1 MTEIY
6 GTIGYSIYK
15 NKYNKKIIVFA
26 DMHDTLPDCNN
37 KFIKLSDW
45 LIKKMKTCKVLI
57 EEIPSLTKGGYYARE
72 IPSLTKGSHYTRE
85 IPSLTKG
92 SHYAREIPSLTK
104 ESHYTREIPSLTK
117 GSHYTREIPSLTKGS
132 HYTHETP
139 DVNNMKLIELF
150 KNSSHTQDIKKLFLS
165 NQNIIE
171 AIDIRYFLVPFSW
184 NILNNSNNPIYN
196 ITLESYLYDL
206 NKFFKL
212 ELINNKKIKYFNILN
227 QESVK
232 EHFKKLKIK
241 YDKFIKKYNNLFKT
255 SVLII
260 YKNNNKINIELE
272 DILDDCMEWY
282 CCHFININ
290 RYNNV
295 ILFAGLYHTSKIHQ
309 ILLKYYKMILI
320 YQTGMTNITDKEDYS
335 CKTYNAMLNYI

>member
-15 NKYNKKIIVFA
+15 NKYNKKIIIFA
-26 DMHDTLPDCNN
+26 DMHDTLPDCKN
-37 KFIKLSDW
+37 KFIKLTDW
-45 LIKKMKTCKVLI
+45 LIRKMKTCKVLI

-72 IPSLTKGSHYTRE
+72 IP
-85 IPSLTKG
+85 
-92 SHYAREIPSLTK
+92 
-104 ESHYTREIPSLTK
+104 
-117 GSHYTREIPSLTKGS
+117 
-132 HYTHETP
+132 

-150 KNSSHTQDIKKLFLS
+150 KNSPHTQDIKKLFLS

-184 NILNNSNNPIYN
+184 NVLDESNN

-206 NKFFKL
+206 NNFFKL

-241 YDKFIKKYNNLFKT
+241 YDKFIKKYYNLLET
-255 SVLII
+255 SILII
-260 YKNNNKINIELE
+260 YKTNKIINIELE

-295 ILFAGLYHTSKIHQ
+295 ILFAGLYHTSKIHK
-309 ILLKYYKMILI
+309 ILLNHYKMILI

-335 CKTYNAMLNYI
+335 CKKYNNILNYI